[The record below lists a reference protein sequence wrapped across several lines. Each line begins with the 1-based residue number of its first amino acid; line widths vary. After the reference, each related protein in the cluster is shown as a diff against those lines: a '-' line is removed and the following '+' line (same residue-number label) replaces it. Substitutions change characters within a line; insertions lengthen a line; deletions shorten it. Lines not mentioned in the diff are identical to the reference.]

1 MIGFRQSGG
10 RPARRGVRAA
20 AGSWDSLVAA
30 VMPAVEAA
38 LRRVDE
44 GARDAAERAGH
55 LRVEATERSR
65 DAADAL
71 RGGRRRSPR
80 WPWLAAALT
89 GGAVIG
95 ALGALAARRALAEA
109 MLRRHGGAPD
119 DVANPT
125 DPDPGPATGDGES
138 VDVRVSDGLPPIM
151 DPQAGPTGG

>member
-44 GARDAAERAGH
+44 GARDAAERAGQ
-55 LRVEATERSR
+55 LRAQATERSR

-71 RGGRRRSPR
+71 RGRRRSPR
-80 WPWLAAALT
+80 WQWVAAALA
-89 GGAVIG
+89 GAAVVGAVG
-95 ALGALAARRALAEA
+95 ALTARRALTDA
-109 MLRRHGGAPD
+109 MRRRKGDASD
-119 DVANPT
+119 EVANPT
-125 DPDPGPATGDGES
+125 DPGLTTGDGA
-138 VDVRVSDGLPPIM
+138 VDGQAAAGLPPHVST
-151 DPQAGPTGG
+151 QAGPADG